1 MKITISS
8 SEAVRRFG
16 DCLARIKYR
25 GDSFVITRND
35 KPVAELVAAP
45 GSRRATWGEL
55 VEALD
60 GLPHD
65 PTFADD
71 LEKVNESDQVPEN
84 PWA

>member
-25 GDSFVITRND
+25 GYSFVITKND
-35 KPVAELVAAP
+35 EPVAELVAAP
-45 GSRRATWGEL
+45 GSRRATWRE
-55 VEALD
+55 VAEALK

-71 LEKVNESDQVPEN
+71 LEKVNSSDQIPNN